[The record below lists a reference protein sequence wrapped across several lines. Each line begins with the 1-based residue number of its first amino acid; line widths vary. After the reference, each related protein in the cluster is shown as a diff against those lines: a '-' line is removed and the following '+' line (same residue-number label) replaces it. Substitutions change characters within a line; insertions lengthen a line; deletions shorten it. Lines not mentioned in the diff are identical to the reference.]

1 MSSTARLI
9 HREETV
15 MKFRELMQQARQEGL
30 NPTQK
35 QRMQALHR
43 NDTSFGKLRL
53 DGHMLHVDGKK
64 VSIRDLRVEVVSAKQ
79 GGGIGGAVGGAIVGT
94 LLPGGALMTG
104 LGALGGM
111 AGNDTS
117 WIVVSGPGLKKPYKA
132 QVPASKA
139 PEAAAFVSAVLAAQG
154 DATSGR

>member
-1 MSSTARLI
+1 
-9 HREETV
+9 
-15 MKFRELMQQARQEGL
+15 MKFFSQAMQAGRQQGL
-30 NPTQK
+30 NPKQK

-43 NDTSFGKLRL
+43 NDTRFGKLNL

-64 VSIRDLRVEVVSAKQ
+64 VSIREIHVEVVSAKQ
-79 GGGIGGAVGGAIVGT
+79 GGGLGGAVGGAIVGT

-117 WIVVSGPGLKKPYKA
+117 WIVVSGPALKKPYKE

-139 PEAAAFVSAVLAAQG
+139 AEAAAFVTAVTAAQD